1 MLGSFNAGVADW
13 ADLGGGDM
21 QTGMKAA
28 SSRELKREMR
38 LSIRQAH
45 GCATLPESNL
55 WRMYLELRARG
66 ETDADTLLIK
76 GLKGILDRRGYIGST
91 IPVID
96 TDPNEHKACDDPFL
110 GELFKAYKRCICTQR
125 TQPAAQLL
133 KDIETQLQGH

>member
-1 MLGSFNAGVADW
+1 MHTA
-13 ADLGGGDM
+13 
-21 QTGMKAA
+21 MKAA

-38 LSIRQAH
+38 LSVRQAH

-66 ETDADTLLIK
+66 EDDADQLLVR
-76 GLKGILDRRGYIGST
+76 GLKGILDRRGYTGST

-96 TDPNEHKACDDPFL
+96 TDPNEHKASDDPFL

>member
-1 MLGSFNAGVADW
+1 
-13 ADLGGGDM
+13 M
-21 QTGMKAA
+21 QARMKAA

-38 LSIRQAH
+38 LSVRQAH

-66 ETDADTLLIK
+66 ESDADSLLVR
-76 GLKGILDRRGYIGST
+76 GLKGILDRRGYTGST

-96 TDPNEHKACDDPFL
+96 TDPAEHKACDDPFL
-110 GELFKAYKRCICTQR
+110 
-125 TQPAAQLL
+125 PACSRPTVLYAPHTACAQLL